1 MLYNFAYMV
10 AAEAGLVTVKEA
22 VKVVHRLHGI
32 ATDSGSIFGVLHG
45 EDSTSSSSMRIAW
58 EPTQTAVTVTQKTH
72 CNGAINP

>member
-45 EDSTSSSSMRIAW
+45 EDSTSSAW